1 MSLFSRDKSAPTRPV
16 LIVTNNA
23 IAARFWMTVALI
35 LATLAVLAPFTT
47 ILALKEQEKVVIL
60 SPDGQLIYAPAVGF
74 QEAGAL
80 HAYHVR
86 LACLAL
92 LQRNPSGLD
101 LPELFEDIY
110 IDPAKSYAKT
120 LIQASAAE
128 FQQKQI
134 HQKVELNK
142 IDILASKRL
151 QDKSGNTFEALQV
164 RASGNLIRTGTLK
177 GIEFREPAT
186 FQVNFLFIRNPDLL
200 ANGRLP
206 LVVYHLEFKETAL

>member
-1 MSLFSRDKSAPTRPV
+1 MTKERPV

-35 LATLAVLAPFTT
+35 LVTLAIAAPFAT
-47 ILALKEQEKVVIL
+47 IIALKEKEKVVIL

-86 LACLAL
+86 LACLAFF
-92 LQRNPSGLD
+92 QRNPNGVD
-101 LPELFEDIY
+101 LPELLQSIY
-110 IDPAKSYAKT
+110 IDPSRNYAQG
-120 LIQASAAE
+120 LIQATAAE

-151 QDKSGNTFEALQV
+151 QDKSGQTFEAIQV
-164 RASGNLIRTGTLK
+164 RASGNLIRTGTLR

-186 FQVNFLFIRNPDLL
+186 FQANFLFIRNPDLL

-206 LVVYHLEFKETAL
+206 LVVYQAEIKEMPL

>member
-1 MSLFSRDKSAPTRPV
+1 MKHLFNRKNDLLKPV

-23 IAARFWMTVALI
+23 IAARFWMTVSLL
-35 LATLAVLAPFTT
+35 LATLTVIAPFST

-60 SPDGQLIYAPAVGF
+60 SQDGQLIYAPVVGF

-92 LQRNPSGLD
+92 FQRNPKGAD
-101 LPELFEDIY
+101 LPELFEDLF
-110 IDPAKSYAKT
+110 IDPARTQARN
-120 LIQASAAE
+120 LILATAAE

-142 IDILASKRL
+142 VDILESKRL
-151 QDKSGNTFEALQV
+151 QDKSGQTFQALQV
-164 RASGNLIRTGTLK
+164 RASGNLIRTGTLR
-177 GIEFREPAT
+177 GIEFREPAA
-186 FQVNFLFIRNPDLL
+186 FEVSFLFIRNPNLM

-206 LVVYHLEFKETAL
+206 LVVYHLEVKETAL